1 MKKKTLYI
9 IRHAEAEDFGNSAML
24 KDFNRNLTGKGISQS
39 ARLGSFLVKANVKI
53 DGFVSSPANRAFQTA
68 KVLLEQYK
76 LDEEQ
81 ITLEESLYGGGPR
94 AYLSCLNGIS
104 ENLSSVAIFGH
115 NPDITFF
122 AEYLTRDDVGGNMK
136 KATIVELEF
145 ENQDWAEI
153 SGNTGDLVRRV
164 DVKSIEV

>member
-39 ARLGSFLVKANVKI
+39 ARLGSFLLKDNVKI
-53 DGFVSSPANRAFQTA
+53 DGFISSPANRAFQTA
-68 KVLLEQYK
+68 KVLLEQFK
-76 LDEEQ
+76 LDEDV
-81 ITLEESLYGGGPR
+81 ISLEASLYGGGPR
-94 AYLSCLNGIS
+94 AYLTCLNNIS
-104 ENLSSVAIFGH
+104 EELSAVAIFGH

-136 KATIVELEF
+136 KATFIELEF
-145 ENQDWAEI
+145 QNQTWAEI
-153 SGNTGDLVRRV
+153 SGKTGDMKRRV
-164 DVKSIEV
+164 DVKSIDV